1 MSLTIEKETDIAF
14 AFAYEE
20 LAERVVE
27 FAIEHEGFPYD
38 AEVSLTLTGDEGIR
52 VFNRNCR
59 EIDAP
64 TDVLSFPLITYEKA
78 GDFSCLENHY
88 EDNFNP
94 DTGEALLGDI
104 VLCVD
109 RVTEQAQEFGHSERR
124 EYAFLILHSML
135 HLFGYDHMTKEEAA
149 VMEEKQR
156 QLLNQMDILR

>member
-1 MSLTIEKETDIAF
+1 MSIE
-14 AFAYEE
+14 EE
-20 LAERVVE
+20 VEVNFPFDYRTLAEAVIRKAAE
-27 FAIEHEGFPYD
+27 AEAFPFE
-38 AEVSLTLTGDEGIR
+38 AEVNLLLVSAEEIR
-52 VFNRNCR
+52 RVNREFR
-59 EIDAP
+59 QIDAP
-64 TDVLSFPLITYEKA
+64 TDVLSFPMIQYERP
-78 GDFSCLENHY
+78 GDFSELEQD

>member
-1 MSLTIEKETDIAF
+1 MTVSIE
-14 AFAYEE
+14 EE
-20 LAERVVE
+20 VEVNFPFDYRTLAEAVIRKAAEAEAFPVEAAANLLLVSAEEIRRVNRE
-27 FAIEHEGFPYD
+27 F
-38 AEVSLTLTGDEGIR
+38 R
-52 VFNRNCR
+52 Q
-59 EIDAP
+59 IDAP
-64 TDVLSFPLITYEKA
+64 TDVLSFPMIQYERP
-78 GDFSCLENHY
+78 GDFSELEQD

>member
-1 MSLTIEKETDIAF
+1 MTVSIE
-14 AFAYEE
+14 EE
-20 LAERVVE
+20 VEVNFPFDYRTLAEAVIRK
-27 FAIEHEGFPYD
+27 A
-38 AEVSLTLTGDEGIR
+38 AEVEAFPFEAEVNLLLVSAEEIR
-52 VFNRNCR
+52 RVNREFR
-59 EIDAP
+59 QIDAP
-64 TDVLSFPLITYEKA
+64 TDVLSFPMIQYERP
-78 GDFSCLENHY
+78 GDFSELEQD